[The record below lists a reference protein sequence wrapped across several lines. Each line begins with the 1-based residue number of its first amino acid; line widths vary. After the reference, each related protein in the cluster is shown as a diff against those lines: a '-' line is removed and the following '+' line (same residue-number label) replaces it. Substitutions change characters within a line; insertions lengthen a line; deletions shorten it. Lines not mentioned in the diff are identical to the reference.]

1 MAKGRLVIVVI
12 LLTSCTTL
20 ALAVDLDSGKQGS
33 MKYTLYIGLN
43 DKDTYQQEIST
54 EDAERVVT
62 AIVLNYVDGF
72 TQMMAKGVF
81 KDDTGVITYENSL
94 IYEFLDAHEEQITK
108 IMDEVLVAL
117 NQTSILVERA
127 KVDFEFYEGVK
138 P

>member
-12 LLTSCTTL
+12 LLTSFTTL